1 VVKEEKGKEEEDL
14 NSADATDAEREAIR
28 KIKKYQNAGKDISDS
43 ESNDDEDDDD
53 DTSVVKETKKMK
65 DYFKKSK
72 IYKKYENER
81 PKDAIIESHDRESLD
96 AVTGIRHKYI
106 DLMKKYGIL
115 LDKVSQ

>member
-1 VVKEEKGKEEEDL
+1 VVKEEKEKEIEDL
-14 NSADATDAEREAIR
+14 DSADATDAEREAIR
-28 KIKKYQNAGKDISDS
+28 KIKKYQNAGRDISDS
-43 ESNDDEDDDD
+43 ESDDEDDDE

-81 PKDAIIESHDRESLD
+81 VKDAIIESHDRESLD

-106 DLMKKYGIL
+106 DLMKRYGIL